1 MNSEFLQDSGLDAIL
16 TRATRLEYR
25 MSSAVGEILL
35 YRKSIFVDC
44 LHLLK
49 EFCNLFHVKLNN
61 SEGQMRTQKEVEEEL
76 ASMQRLLKEHEEEN
90 HPYATAESKLINI
103 YRTRGRIDS
112 LKWIL
117 KIDN

>member
-1 MNSEFLQDSGLDAIL
+1 
-16 TRATRLEYR
+16 
-25 MSSAVGEILL
+25 
-35 YRKSIFVDC
+35 
-44 LHLLK
+44 
-49 EFCNLFHVKLNN
+49 
-61 SEGQMRTQKEVEEEL
+61 MRTQKEVEEEL